1 MNLSEGNGGA
11 ATGQSHL
18 WKPLTKYR
26 TISFKKKKSISVS
39 FSFIVG
45 STIFIY
51 NTFQTRNNRI
61 SNVSMHFIAC
71 WLFSRDMSPTCSCI
85 LKLACEMNLLT
96 GRSIG
101 SPDGGFKSCMRGKS
115 APSRAKRIQTVQL
128 NCITRDRLHREI
140 NNHYCVW
147 RAGYLRA
154 ASSGRM
160 KTQTVQP
167 RGNDAARTELSCRTT
182 RTYWSTGAQISCVSL
197 QRAAC
202 KVTNSVR
209 AGISWDGTAALH
221 DCVSYKHGWASGVYR
236 HQTYMSHTIKQNLRI
251 NVLSCTSTCLN
262 YTALVA

>member
-26 TISFKKKKSISVS
+26 TITFKKKKSISVS

-61 SNVSMHFIAC
+61 SNVSTHFIAC

-101 SPDGGFKSCMRGKS
+101 SPDGGFKSCMRGES

-167 RGNDAARTELSCRTT
+167 RGNDKLNLLELNCRAQQREHIGPPELRYPARASSALHVKSQTVYVQGYHGTT
-182 RTYWSTGAQISCVSL
+182 L
-197 QRAAC
+197 QRSTTVCPINTAGP
-202 KVTNSVR
+202 R
-209 AGISWDGTAALH
+209 AYRGTRRTCH
-221 DCVSYKHGWASGVYR
+221 IRS
-236 HQTYMSHTIKQNLRI
+236 NRI
-251 NVLSCTSTCLN
+251 WG
-262 YTALVA
+262 